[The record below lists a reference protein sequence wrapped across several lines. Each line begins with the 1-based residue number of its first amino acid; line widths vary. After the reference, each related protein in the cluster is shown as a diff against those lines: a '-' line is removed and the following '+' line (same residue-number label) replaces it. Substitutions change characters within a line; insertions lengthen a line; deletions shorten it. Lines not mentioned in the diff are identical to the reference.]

1 MPILLLILL
10 RTAAC
15 WKANIEI
22 LSLTSKKHVWVY
34 GMHFCHC
41 SSALVSQKFRPQQ
54 QTHSTKLLKK
64 SQLPMI
70 FFFPPFCKYLFVQI
84 KWDKIVFQSKLF
96 QDTFDTIR
104 ICNKPGISSSLSHCS
119 MWRKT
124 SRYVLLQTCLEM
136 FLRWICL
143 SYAMC
148 KKKNKIAYAT
158 ESYAVMSTSQS

>member
-22 LSLTSKKHVWVY
+22 LSLTSKKSMSGSMGCTFVIARRSWSRRNLGPNSKHTAQAFSQNHSFQW
-34 GMHFCHC
+34 F
-41 SSALVSQKFRPQQ
+41 SSF
-54 QTHSTKLLKK
+54 
-64 SQLPMI
+64 LP
-70 FFFPPFCKYLFVQI
+70 FANYLFVQI
-84 KWDKIVFQSKLF
+84 NWDKNVFQSKLF

-104 ICNKPGISSSLSHCS
+104 ICNTPRISSSLSHCS

-124 SRYVLLQTCLEM
+124 SRYVLPQTCLDM

-143 SYAMC
+143 CYAMC
-148 KKKNKIAYAT
+148 KNKNRT
-158 ESYAVMSTSQS
+158 